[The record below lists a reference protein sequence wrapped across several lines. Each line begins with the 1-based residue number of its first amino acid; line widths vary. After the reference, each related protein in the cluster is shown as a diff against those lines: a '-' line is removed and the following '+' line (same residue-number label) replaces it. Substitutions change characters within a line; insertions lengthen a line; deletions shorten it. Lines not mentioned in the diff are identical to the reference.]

1 MKKSLFFKL
10 FAGYFFLIVLITFL
24 IVVFSF
30 QLIRSHYIETLTGKL
45 VDMGKVLEPQVIPL
59 VETNN
64 IDKLNDIVRSIRS
77 DTNTR
82 ITIIDPNGVVIV
94 DSEEDPKSLENHSD
108 RPEIIKAKKG
118 DIGKSLRLSDTVK
131 EEMLY
136 VALPL
141 EENDSIIG
149 FVRLSLFIHD
159 IDILI
164 GSLQE
169 RILYIVIAITVL
181 ALFGSLMVARSLSRP
196 IREIGNAAK
205 RVAEGDFTKRVFLNR
220 NDELKEL
227 SDRFNFMTERIQSL
241 FDELSRQKDELLSI
255 ISSMKEGLLVLDGK
269 GKIVL
274 INDSFMNISGGG
286 ATPGR
291 YFWEVIRE
299 PELGEIIKKVRD
311 NKKGIYQE
319 LNISNRAFSCSA
331 AYIQSKG
338 ETVLTFHDITEMKD
352 LEKIKREF
360 VSNVSHE
367 LRTPLAV
374 IKGFLETL
382 EGEADEE
389 KARYLEK
396 IQSNTERLITI
407 VKDISLLSELEEKG
421 ALLQL
426 ETIKFGELVKNAVKI
441 FEKELE
447 KKGLKLDLNVR
458 DGGEA
463 IFADPFKLEQMIINL
478 IDNAIK
484 YTEKG
489 GIAIGVDSDDGSLL
503 FTVSDTGIGIPKED
517 IPRIFE
523 RFYRVDK
530 SRSRSLGGTG
540 LGLAIVKY
548 IVLLHNGK
556 ISVESTR
563 GEGTT
568 FTVMI
573 PKNIV

>member
-1 MKKSLFFKL
+1 
-10 FAGYFFLIVLITFL
+10 
-24 IVVFSF
+24 
-30 QLIRSHYIETLTGKL
+30 
-45 VDMGKVLEPQVIPL
+45 MGKVLEPQVTPL
-59 VETNN
+59 VKTND
-64 IDKLNDIVRSIRS
+64 IDKLNDIVMSIRS
-77 DTNTR
+77 ETNTR
-82 ITIIDPNGVVIV
+82 ITIIDPNGVVLI
-94 DSEEDPKSLENHSD
+94 DSEEDPKTLENHSD

-118 DIGKSLRLSDTVK
+118 DIGTSLRLSDTVK

-141 EENDSIIG
+141 EENGSIIG
-149 FVRLSLFIHD
+149 FLRLSFFIRD
-159 IDILI
+159 INVLI
-164 GSLQE
+164 GTLQE
-169 RILYIVIAITVL
+169 RVLYIVIVITVL
-181 ALFGSLMVARSLSRP
+181 ALFGSLIVARSISRP

-205 RVAEGDFTKRVFLNR
+205 MVAEGDFTKRVFLDR
-220 NDELKEL
+220 NDEIKVL

-241 FDELSRQKDELLSI
+241 FDELSRQKEELVSI
-255 ISSMKEGLLVLDGK
+255 ISSMKEGLLVLDDQ

-274 INDSFMNISGGG
+274 TNDSFMDIS
-286 ATPGR
+286 ASDASPGR

-331 AYIQSKG
+331 TYIESKK

-382 EGEADEE
+382 GGESDEE
-389 KARYLEK
+389 KVRYLEK

-426 ETIKFGELVKNAVKI
+426 ETVKFGELVKNAVKI

-447 KKGLKLDLNVR
+447 KKGLTLDLNMR
-458 DGGEA
+458 NGSTA

-478 IDNAIK
+478 VDNAIK
-484 YTEKG
+484 YTENG
-489 GIAIGVDSDDGSLL
+489 GITIGVDSDNDSLL
-503 FTVSDTGIGIPKED
+503 FTVSDTGIGIPQED
-517 IPRIFE
+517 LPRIFE

-556 ISVESTR
+556 ISVESAR
-563 GEGTT
+563 GGGTT
-568 FTVMI
+568 FTVTI
-573 PKNIV
+573 PKNRENRI

>member
-1 MKKSLFFKL
+1 MKKSLFLKL
-10 FAGYFFLIVLITFL
+10 FAGYFFLIVLITFS
-24 IVVFSF
+24 IVAFSF
-30 QLIRSHYIETLTGKL
+30 QLIRSHYIDTLTDKL
-45 VDMGKVLEPQVIPL
+45 KDMGNTLKPQVIPL
-59 VETNN
+59 VMTND
-64 IDKLNDIVRSIRS
+64 IDKLNEIVKSIRS
-77 DTNTR
+77 ETNTR
-82 ITIIDPNGVVIV
+82 ITIIDPDGVVLI
-94 DSEEDPKSLENHSD
+94 DSEEDPKLLENHSD
-108 RPEIIKAKKG
+108 RPEIIQAKKG
-118 DIGKSLRLSDTVK
+118 DIGTSLRLSGTVK

-141 EENDSIIG
+141 VENDSIIG
-149 FVRLSLFIHD
+149 FLRLSLFIRD
-159 IDILI
+159 IDVLI
-164 GSLQE
+164 NTLQK
-169 RILYIVIAITVL
+169 RILFIVIAITVL
-181 ALFGSLMVARSLSRP
+181 ALFGSLIVARSLSHP
-196 IREIGNAAK
+196 IREIGDAAK
-205 RVAEGDFTKRVFLNR
+205 SVAEGDFTKRVFLKR

-255 ISSMKEGLLVLDGK
+255 ISSMKEGLLVLDSQ

-274 INDSFMNISGGG
+274 INDSFVDISGSG

-291 YFWEVIRE
+291 YFWEIIRE
-299 PELGEIIKKVRD
+299 PELGEIIKKVRGD
-311 NKKGIYQE
+311 KKGVYQE
-319 LNISNRAFSCSA
+319 LNISNRTFLCSA
-331 AYIQSKG
+331 AYIESKK
-338 ETVLTFHDITEMKD
+338 EMVFTFHDITEMKD

-382 EGEADEE
+382 EGETDEE

-396 IQSNTERLITI
+396 IQSNTERLIAI

-426 ETIKFGELVKNAVKI
+426 ETVKFGELVKNAVKI

-447 KKGLKLDLNVR
+447 KKGLTLDLNVR
-458 DGGEA
+458 DGSTA

-478 IDNAIK
+478 VDNAIK

-489 GIAIGVDSDDGSLL
+489 GIAIGVDSDDHSLL
-503 FTVSDTGIGIPKED
+503 FTVKDTGIGIPTED

-556 ISVESTR
+556 IRVESKR
-563 GEGTT
+563 DQGTT
-568 FTVMI
+568 FTVTI
-573 PKNIV
+573 PKNRV